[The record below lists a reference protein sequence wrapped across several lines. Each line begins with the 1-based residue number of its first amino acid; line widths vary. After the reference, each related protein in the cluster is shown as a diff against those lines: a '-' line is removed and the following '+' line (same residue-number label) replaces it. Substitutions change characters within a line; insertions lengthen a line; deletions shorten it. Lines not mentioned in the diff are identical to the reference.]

1 MVNCMLCKFHVHTTT
16 KRAKTAGCL
25 YPVFSVSL
33 LPVPLPPH
41 PLPPRFSQGS
51 SAPPPPC
58 TREFLLPRQATPRH
72 AASRP
77 PSAEEPA
84 FPPPSLALA
93 AGGRRAFTRR
103 RRNASRHVAE
113 GKGKGTLMVSFF
125 AGETRVPVPPRPP
138 QEGGRSASLQLA
150 TSRWHPRYTFGID
163 SKWLSRDSLQ
173 GARGPLWSQGRPQH
187 RGS

>member
-1 MVNCMLCKFHVHTTT
+1 M
-16 KRAKTAGCL
+16 
-25 YPVFSVSL
+25 SIL
-33 LPVPLPPH
+33 LLKGQKQQDVYLQCFLSPFCQFLSHPH

-51 SAPPPPC
+51 SAPAPLVHESFSSHARPHQGMRPPD
-58 TREFLLPRQATPRH
+58 LPRP
-72 AASRP
+72 
-77 PSAEEPA
+77 EEPA
-84 FPPPSLALA
+84 FPPRSLALA

-103 RRNASRHVAE
+103 RRNASRHTVE
-113 GKGKGTLMVSFF
+113 GKGKGALMASFF

-138 QEGGRSASLQLA
+138 QEGGRSARLQLV